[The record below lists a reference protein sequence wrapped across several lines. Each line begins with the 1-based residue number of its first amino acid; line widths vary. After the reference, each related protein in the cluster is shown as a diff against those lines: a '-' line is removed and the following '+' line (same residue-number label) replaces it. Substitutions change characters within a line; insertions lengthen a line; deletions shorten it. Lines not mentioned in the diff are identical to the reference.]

1 VGKGG
6 EGERKVVRGRGNG
19 RGSKEEVERVGKE
32 VEGKVGGTLREK
44 VRGEVGGSWR
54 RKGG

>member
-1 VGKGG
+1 MGKGG